1 MVIAIGL
8 EFEDVDIVVEGN
20 GCEEEDDKGE
30 LSVDDDTEVQ
40 DMSLDTELSFLYT
53 ELLFK

>member
-8 EFEDVDIVVEGN
+8 KSEDVDIVVEGD

-30 LSVDDDTEVQ
+30 LFVDD
-40 DMSLDTELSFLYT
+40 SELPSLYT
-53 ELLFK
+53 ELLLK